1 MFFLQQTAPDHYPAA
16 TVRPP
21 TDTAIVLSAAWAE
34 RKVPLS
40 RGHNIRGYHPVR
52 PGHGAIVFESLI
64 ERDTISL
71 FASQPEVEK
80 IVSQPVTIY
89 YMFQKRRFRYTPDLM
104 VVWRDVPSA
113 WADRGFEKRT
123 FIECKPHEKLDSLGE
138 ALTRSEAAMLAFEH
152 GPRVLVTR
160 RELSSWGRTANGH

>member
-1 MFFLQQTAPDHYPAA
+1 MFFLQESAPVHYPAA
-16 TVRPP
+16 TVIPP
-21 TDTAIVLSAAWAE
+21 TDVAIVLSAAWAE

-104 VVWRDVPSA
+104 VVWHDVPPA
-113 WADRGFEKRT
+113 WAGRGFDKRT
-123 FIECKPHEKLDSLGE
+123 FIECKPHDKLDAVAE
-138 ALTRSEAAMLAFEH
+138 ALTRSEAAMLAFGH